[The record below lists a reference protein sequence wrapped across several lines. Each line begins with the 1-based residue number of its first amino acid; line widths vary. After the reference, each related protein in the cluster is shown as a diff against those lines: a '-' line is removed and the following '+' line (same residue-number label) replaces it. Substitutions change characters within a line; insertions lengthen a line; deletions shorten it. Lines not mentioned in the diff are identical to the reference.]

1 MGSKLTQSKKCSN
14 ACRVFDNTAKKKIT
28 AFNHSYVVLWYLHS
42 MIHNLVSTYFLLV
55 SLSVEVTFHFLE
67 IYFAD
72 SLFVGIQS
80 FSVRPN
86 YFIVRH
92 TIQLMVNWHTV
103 KKMLLFTNKILVLLL
118 IYNFFILSSDLV
130 SLNTI
135 CGLDFFRCLQ
145 ILESHLQKKEKLHKK
160 QVIIL

>member
-1 MGSKLTQSKKCSN
+1 MGSKLTQSKKCSK

-55 SLSVEVTFHFLE
+55 SLSGRGHFSFPWNILCWFSLRWHSVFLSASQLFHSK
-67 IYFAD
+67 AH
-72 SLFVGIQS
+72 
-80 FSVRPN
+80 N
-86 YFIVRH
+86 
-92 TIQLMVNWHTV
+92 TV
-103 KKMLLFTNKILVLLL
+103 DGKLAYCEKMLLFTNKILVLLL

-145 ILESHLQKKEKLHKK
+145 ILESHLQKKKNCTRSKL
-160 QVIIL
+160 